1 MLGFIFRSNLF
12 RLQFNPFLIEKF
24 RFDCV
29 DRPLRWIAALDRQY
43 PISNSRRAMTDRNRL
58 ATGTLRPSRN
68 ARVRATRL
76 PFRESDR
83 SQPITLP
90 GNLEGWLDGD
100 DLAHFIVEVKVVME
114 IPAPSKVRMILF
126 H

>member
-1 MLGFIFRSNLF
+1 MPNTIE
-12 RLQFNPFLIEKF
+12 FNPFLIGKF

-58 ATGTLRPSRN
+58 ATGTLR
-68 ARVRATRL
+68 
-76 PFRESDR
+76 
-83 SQPITLP
+83 
-90 GNLEGWLDGD
+90 
-100 DLAHFIVEVKVVME
+100 AHFIVEVEVVVE
-114 IPAPSKVRMILF
+114 IPTPSKVRMILF